1 MKVSAVA
8 FALTALLIGA
18 VAQVPTPLPICAAS
32 CLKGPY
38 SSCNPLD
45 LTCVC
50 SALVY
55 AIACCIPGACN
66 QADQDTTFQFAENLC
81 ASDSAVRPPSNC
93 ATSTPTSFSTSR
105 STSTSSTSSASGA
118 VTQVPGLPSCAEPQ
132 SCIQLPPS
140 CNPLDVE
147 CICAAQAFHS
157 NVTCCVTHV
166 CNQPSSTT
174 SNVATPTT
182 SPGSGSSSNSGAIA
196 GGTVGGIA
204 VVGGL
209 ILVAWVLIIKR
220 RQLQK
225 RLRQPGVQLEIQP
238 EAKPAAENLQSRPGV
253 YQPDVKG

>member
-66 QADQDTTFQFAENLC
+66 QADQDTTFQFAEKLC

-118 VTQVPGLPSCAEPQ
+118 VTQVPGLPSCAEPVRVFR
-132 SCIQLPPS
+132 PS
-140 CNPLDVE
+140 PIAAILTRYLWWNMDVE
-147 CICAAQAFHS
+147 QCSNFENIIAILHS
-157 NVTCCVTHV
+157 
-166 CNQPSSTT
+166 
-174 SNVATPTT
+174 TPT
-182 SPGSGSSSNSGAIA
+182 
-196 GGTVGGIA
+196 
-204 VVGGL
+204 L
-209 ILVAWVLIIKR
+209 
-220 RQLQK
+220 LQ
-225 RLRQPGVQLEIQP
+225 
-238 EAKPAAENLQSRPGV
+238 PA
-253 YQPDVKG
+253 